1 MDLDTAPAPVA
12 ESAPLSIEQAVKHQ
26 QTLRAKGATRVT
38 EPTPAEPEEQ
48 PETEAREPVEGDIE
62 SDLLP
67 QADQDVEGE
76 PEEANAEDDNAA
88 PPEPETAIEPPQF
101 WDAEGK
107 ERFAKLS
114 PASQKEVVEYEK
126 QRTAAVAKAM
136 QKAAET
142 TKQSEAKLKQLQEAA
157 ERIGDYVDAQ
167 SAHMQQ
173 WEQWLESD
181 AAQELA
187 VTNST
192 AYNAEL
198 ARYDRE
204 KREYEKVL
212 ASKAE
217 AEQVTFKTFI
227 EEQRKLLPEIAPEL
241 ADPKEGP
248 QRMKDTM
255 TYLGQ
260 RGIPAEQVRGISAL
274 EASIAY
280 KAMLWDRAQA
290 KAKEQPKPKPKPAGP
305 TAPASGQ
312 GVRASSSEARIKQL
326 NSMHSLTVEQAMEL
340 RRLKRG

>member
-1 MDLDTAPAPVA
+1 MDVDTAPAPVA
-12 ESAPLSIEQAVKHQ
+12 DSAPLTIEQAVKAQ
-26 QTLRAKGATRVT
+26 QALRSKGATRVS
-38 EPTPAEPEEQ
+38 
-48 PETEAREPVEGDIE
+48 EPVELEEPQPEAEAVEPAEGETE
-62 SDLLP
+62 SEP
-67 QADQDVEGE
+67 FTQTEPDVEGE
-76 PEEANAEDDNAA
+76 PEQANAEDDIEA

-142 TKQSEAKLKQLQEAA
+142 TKQSEAKLKQLQDAA
-157 ERIGDYVDAQ
+157 ERIGDYVEAQ
-167 SAHMQQ
+167 SAHMQA
-173 WEQWLESD
+173 WEQWLGSP
-181 AAQELA
+181 AAAELA
-187 VTNST
+187 QTNPT

-204 KREYEKVL
+204 KRDYEQVQADK
-212 ASKAE
+212 AKAE
-217 AEQVTFKTFI
+217 EVTFRTYI
-227 EEQRKLLPEIAPEL
+227 EEQRKLLPEVAPEL

-248 QRMKDTM
+248 ARMKDTM
-255 TYLGQ
+255 TYLSQ
-260 RGIPAEQVRGISAL
+260 RGIPPEQVRGISAL

-326 NSMHSLTVEQAMEL
+326 NSKHSLSVDEAIEL

>member
-26 QTLRAKGATRVT
+26 QTLRAKGATRVE

-48 PETEAREPVEGDIE
+48 PETEAREPVEGDTE

-76 PEEANAEDDNAA
+76 PEQANAEDDNAA

-142 TKQSEAKLKQLQEAA
+142 TKQSEAKLRQLQETA
-157 ERIGDYVDAQ
+157 ERLEEYTDAQ
-167 SAHMQQ
+167 TKHMKA
-173 WEQWLESD
+173 WELWLESE

-187 VTNST
+187 YTNPN

-204 KREYEKVL
+204 KREYDKVMATRAKTEEVL
-212 ASKAE
+212 FNEFKV
-217 AEQVTFKTFI
+217 EQGA
-227 EEQRKLLPEIAPEL
+227 LLPQIAPEL

-248 QRMKDTM
+248 KRWADTM
-255 TYLGQ
+255 DYLYNLGV
-260 RGIPAEQVRGISAL
+260 PAPQIRGISAL
-274 EASIAY
+274 ESKIAY

-290 KAKEQPKPKPKPAGP
+290 KAKEVPKPKPKPAGP
-305 TAPASGQ
+305 TAPAAGQ

>member
-12 ESAPLSIEQAVKHQ
+12 ESAPLSIEAAVKHQ
-26 QTLRAKGATRVT
+26 QTLRAKGATRV
-38 EPTPAEPEEQ
+38 EDPEPEQ
-48 PETEAREPVEGDIE
+48 QAETEAREPVEADTE
-62 SDLLP
+62 SDPLT

-76 PEEANAEDDNAA
+76 PEEANAEDDNEA
-88 PPEPETAIEPPQF
+88 PPEPVTAIEAPQF

-142 TKQSEAKLKQLQEAA
+142 TKQSEAKLRQLQETAQ
-157 ERIGDYVDAQ
+157 RIGNYVEAQ
-167 SAHMQQ
+167 SEHMQA
-173 WEQWLESD
+173 WEQWLGSPS
-181 AAQELA
+181 AAELA
-187 VTNST
+187 QANPT
-192 AYNAEL
+192 AYNAEI

-204 KREYEKVL
+204 KRDFEKVQ
-212 ASKAE
+212 ADKAE
-217 AEQVTFKTFI
+217 AEQVTFRTYV
-227 EEQRKLLPEIAPEL
+227 EEQRKLLPEYAPEL

-248 QRMKDTM
+248 ARMKETM
-255 TYLGQ
+255 SYLTE
-260 RGIPAEQVRGISAL
+260 RGIPLEQVRGISAI
-274 EASIAY
+274 EASVAY
-280 KAMLWDRAQA
+280 KAMLWDKAQA
-290 KAKEQPKPKPKPAGP
+290 KAKELPKPKPKPAGP

>member
-12 ESAPLSIEQAVKHQ
+12 DSAPLSIEQAVKAQ
-26 QTLRAKGATRVT
+26 QTLRARGATRL
-38 EPTPAEPEEQ
+38 EPEPEEQ
-48 PETEAREPVEGDIE
+48 QAETEAREPVEADTE
-62 SDLLP
+62 SDPLT

-76 PEEANAEDDNAA
+76 PQEANAEDENEA
-88 PPEPETAIEPPQF
+88 PPEPVTAIEPPQF

-157 ERIGDYVDAQ
+157 EGIGEYVSSQTAY
-167 SAHMQQ
+167 MKK
-173 WEQWLESD
+173 WETWLGSSD
-181 AAQELA
+181 AQELA
-187 VTNST
+187 ETNPN

-204 KREYEKVL
+204 KRSYETVL
-212 ASKAE
+212 AQKAE
-217 AEQVTFKTFI
+217 AEKLTFQTFF
-227 EEQRKLLPEIAPEL
+227 EEQRKLLPEVAPEL

-248 QRMKDTM
+248 QRMNETM
-255 TYLGQ
+255 TYLSQ
-260 RGIPAEQVRGISAL
+260 RGVPVEQVRGISAV

-290 KAKEQPKPKPKPAGP
+290 KAKELPKPKPKPAGP

-326 NSMHSLTVEQAMEL
+326 NSKHSLSVDEAIEL

>member
-12 ESAPLSIEQAVKHQ
+12 ESAPLSIEAAVKHQ
-26 QTLRAKGATRVT
+26 QTLRAKGATRVSD
-38 EPTPAEPEEQ
+38 PEPEPEA
-48 PETEAREPVEGDIE
+48 ETEAREPVEADTE
-62 SDLLP
+62 SDP
-67 QADQDVEGE
+67 FTQADQDVEGE
-76 PEEANAEDDNAA
+76 PEEANAEDDNEA
-88 PPEPETAIEPPQF
+88 PPEPETAIAAPQF

-114 PASQKEVVEYEK
+114 PASQREVVEYEK

-142 TKQSEAKLKQLQEAA
+142 TKHSEAKLRQLQETA
-157 ERIGDYVDAQ
+157 ERIGEYVEAQ
-167 SAHMQQ
+167 STYMQD
-173 WEQWLESD
+173 WDNWLGSH

-187 VTNST
+187 QTNPT

-204 KREYEKVL
+204 KRDYEKVQ
-212 ASKAE
+212 ADKAQ
-217 AEQVTFKTFI
+217 ADAVTFNAYV
-227 EEQRKLLPEIAPEL
+227 EEQRKLLPEVAPEL

-248 QRMKDTM
+248 ARMRDT
-255 TYLGQ
+255 TNYLSEL
-260 RGIPAEQVRGISAL
+260 GIPLEQVRGISAI
-274 EASIAY
+274 EARIAF

-290 KAKEQPKPKPKPAGP
+290 KAKETLKPKPKPAGP

-326 NSMHSLTVEQAMEL
+326 NSMKSLTIEQAMEL

>member
-26 QTLRAKGATRVT
+26 QTLRAKGATRVE

-48 PETEAREPVEGDIE
+48 PETEAVEPVEGDTE

-76 PEEANAEDDNAA
+76 PEQANAEDDNAA

-167 SAHMQQ
+167 SAHMQA
-173 WEQWLESD
+173 WEQWLGSE

-187 VTNST
+187 ATNPT

-204 KREYEKVL
+204 KRDYEKVL

-305 TAPASGQ
+305 TAPAAGQ

>member
-1 MDLDTAPAPVA
+1 MDLDTASAPVVD
-12 ESAPLSIEQAVKHQ
+12 SAPLSIEAAVKHQ
-26 QTLRAKGATRVT
+26 QTLRAKGATRV
-38 EPTPAEPEEQ
+38 EDPEPEEQ
-48 PETEAREPVEGDIE
+48 PETEAREPVEGDTE

-76 PEEANAEDDNAA
+76 PEQANAEDDNAA

-167 SAHMQQ
+167 SAHMQA

-217 AEQVTFKTFI
+217 AEQVTYRTFI

-305 TAPASGQ
+305 TAPAAGQ
-312 GVRASSSEARIKQL
+312 GVRASSSETRIKQL

>member
-12 ESAPLSIEQAVKHQ
+12 DSAPLSIEAAVKHQ
-26 QTLRAKGATRVT
+26 QTLRAKGATRV
-38 EPTPAEPEEQ
+38 EDPEPEQ
-48 PETEAREPVEGDIE
+48 QAETEAREPVEADTE
-62 SDLLP
+62 SDPLT

-76 PEEANAEDDNAA
+76 PEEANAEDDNEA
-88 PPEPETAIEPPQF
+88 PPEPVTAIEAPQF

-142 TKQSEAKLKQLQEAA
+142 TKQSEAKLRQLQEAA
-157 ERIGDYVDAQ
+157 DSIGEYVSSQ
-167 SAHMQQ
+167 TEHMQA
-173 WEQWLESD
+173 WETWLGSS

-187 VTNST
+187 DTNPN

-204 KREYEKVL
+204 KRNYETVL
-212 ASKAE
+212 AQKAR
-217 AEQVTFKTFI
+217 AETIAFRTYV
-227 EEQRKLLPEIAPEL
+227 EEQARLLPEISPEL
-241 ADPKEGP
+241 ADPIEGP
-248 QRMKDTM
+248 KRKQQTM
-255 TYLGQ
+255 NYLIEQ
-260 RGIPAEQVRGISAL
+260 GIPREQANGASAR
-274 EASIAY
+274 EALIAY
-280 KAMLWDRAQA
+280 KAMLYDMAML

>member
-12 ESAPLSIEQAVKHQ
+12 DSAPLSIEAAVKHQ
-26 QTLRAKGATRVT
+26 QTLRAKGATRV
-38 EPTPAEPEEQ
+38 EDPIEPEE
-48 PETEAREPVEGDIE
+48 PTAEAVEPAEGDIE
-62 SDLLP
+62 SDHLT
-67 QADQDVEGE
+67 QDDQDVEGE
-76 PEEANAEDDNAA
+76 PLEANAEDDNEA
-88 PPEPETAIEPPQF
+88 PPEPVTAIEPPQF

-157 ERIGDYVDAQ
+157 EGIGEYVSSQ
-167 SAHMQQ
+167 TAHMQA
-173 WEQWLESD
+173 WETWLGSS

-187 VTNST
+187 ETNPN

-204 KREYEKVL
+204 KRSYETVL
-212 ASKAE
+212 AQKAE
-217 AEQVTFKTFI
+217 AEKLTFQTYF
-227 EEQRKLLPEIAPEL
+227 EEQRKLLPEVAPEL

-248 QRMKDTM
+248 QRMQETM
-255 TYLGQ
+255 TYLSQ
-260 RGIPAEQVRGISAL
+260 RGVPVEQVRGISAV

-280 KAMLWDRAQA
+280 KAMLWDKAQA
-290 KAKEQPKPKPKPAGP
+290 KAKELPKPKPKPAGP

-326 NSMHSLTVEQAMEL
+326 NSMHSLTVEQAIEL

>member
-1 MDLDTAPAPVA
+1 MNIDTAPAPVA
-12 ESAPLSIEQAVKHQ
+12 DSAPLSIEQAVKAQ
-26 QTLRAKGATRVT
+26 QTLRAKGATRL
-38 EPTPAEPEEQ
+38 EPEPEQ
-48 PETEAREPVEGDIE
+48 QQAETEAREPVEADTE
-62 SDLLP
+62 SDPLT

-76 PEEANAEDDNAA
+76 PEEANAEDDNEA
-88 PPEPETAIEPPQF
+88 PPEPVTAIEPPQF
-101 WDAEGK
+101 WDADGK

-142 TKQSEAKLKQLQEAA
+142 TKQSEAKLRQLQEAA
-157 ERIGDYVDAQ
+157 DGIGEYVSSQ
-167 SAHMQQ
+167 TAHMQA
-173 WEQWLESD
+173 WETWLGSD

-187 VTNST
+187 DTNPI

-204 KREYEKVL
+204 KRSYETVL
-212 ASKAE
+212 SKKTE
-217 AEQVTFKTFI
+217 AEKLTLQTFYQ
-227 EEQRKLLPEIAPEL
+227 EQSKLLPDVAPEL

-248 QRMKDTM
+248 KRWSETM
-255 TYLGQ
+255 DYLRAQ
-260 RGIPAEQVRGISAL
+260 NIPAPQILGISAV
-274 EASIAY
+274 EASVAY

-290 KAKEQPKPKPKPAGP
+290 KAKELPKPKPKPAGP

-326 NSMHSLTVEQAMEL
+326 NSMNSLSIEQVMEL